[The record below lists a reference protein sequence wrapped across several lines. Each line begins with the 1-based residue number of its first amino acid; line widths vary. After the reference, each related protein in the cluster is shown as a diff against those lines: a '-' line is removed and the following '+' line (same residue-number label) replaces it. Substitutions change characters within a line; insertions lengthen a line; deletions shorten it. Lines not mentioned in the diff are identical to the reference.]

1 MRRSR
6 RRAWLRWE
14 IRVGVGVGLVRCT
27 RDQQWRL
34 IFGCSCLWNVPCDE
48 SSSRRWRKSVTGRDG
63 VLSWQMARSKRA
75 NRALQDKKQNKPMT
89 RTYFEPILT
98 RTGSFLVKSSELH
111 LRGMH
116 KTVVR
121 SWTEWRSGGEKILG
135 RFFESEVYIIFGIY
149 YIILYVYSI
158 ILYSV
163 YYTLASSHSQATP
176 SRPTPTVC

>member
-63 VLSWQMARSKRA
+63 VLSWQMATSKRA

-135 RFFESEVYIIFGIY
+135 RFFESGLVNI
-149 YIILYVYSI
+149 YVY
-158 ILYSV
+158 
-163 YYTLASSHSQATP
+163 
-176 SRPTPTVC
+176 